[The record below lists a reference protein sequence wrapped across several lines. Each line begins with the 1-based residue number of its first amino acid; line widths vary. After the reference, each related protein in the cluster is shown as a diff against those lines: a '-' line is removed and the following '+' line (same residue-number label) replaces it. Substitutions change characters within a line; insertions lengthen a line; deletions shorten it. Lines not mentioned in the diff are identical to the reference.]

1 VEGTFRRRR
10 LREAFAEGY
19 GQGAAPFFVECRAPP
34 EVLRARAETRLPDP
48 GRTAAAPLEVVERQ
62 RREFEP
68 LHEVPARHHLPL
80 STDRPLEELVAEIE
94 AALAAR
100 A

>member
-19 GQGAAPFFVECRAPP
+19 GQGPAPFFVECRAPL

-68 LHEVPARHHLPL
+68 LDEVPPRRRLTV
-80 STDRPLEELVAEIE
+80 STDRPLEEIMLEVEAEL
-94 AALAAR
+94 ALR